1 MTGAGRPPAPPD
13 TAPETPSLYDLSEA
27 GRARL
32 AAAQRAQRARPDRRA
47 KGLVIVYTGDGKGK
61 TTAALGLLLRAWGR
75 RLRVV
80 MFQFIKE
87 RGARWGELR
96 AAERLGIEIIPLGG
110 GFTWASDNIE
120 HDRELAR
127 QGWAECRRRIESG
140 AYDLVIL
147 DELTYCLNF
156 GWLDLDEV
164 LAVLRQRRPGSHVVI
179 TGRDAPA
186 ALVAFA
192 DLVTEMREI
201 KHPFHQ
207 GIKAQPG
214 IEF

>member
-1 MTGAGRPPAPPD
+1 MTDAGRPPVPPD
-13 TAPETPSLYDLSEA
+13 AAPAAPSRYDLSEA

-32 AAAQRAQRARPDRRA
+32 AAAQRAQRARSDRRA

-75 RLRVV
+75 RQRVV
-80 MFQFIKE
+80 MLQFIKE
-87 RGARWGELR
+87 QGARWGEIR
-96 AAERLGIEIIPLGG
+96 AAERLGVEIIPLGG
-110 GFTWASDNIE
+110 GFTWESHDIE
-120 HDRELAR
+120 HDRALAE
-127 QGWAECRRRIESG
+127 QGWAECRRRLESG

-164 LAVLRQRRPGSHVVI
+164 LAVLRRRRPDSHVVI

-192 DLVTEMREI
+192 DLVTEMREV

-207 GIKAQPG
+207 GVKAQPG